1 MILDISQENKYTETE
16 KEVIDYLMNHLD
28 LLEELSINDLAKK
41 TYTSN
46 ATIIRLCRKT
56 GYSGYKALK
65 VDLIKER
72 EVFVKEMEAGM
83 NNQAQLFLQKHLLLH
98 SY

>member
-1 MILDISQENKYTETE
+1 
-16 KEVIDYLMNHLD
+16 MNHLD

>member
-1 MILDISQENKYTETE
+1 MRIKDILLFTLLIKENSLKIEREVKPMILDISQENKYTETE

-28 LLEELSINDLAKK
+28 LLEELSINVLAKK

-65 VDLIKER
+65 VD
-72 EVFVKEMEAGM
+72 
-83 NNQAQLFLQKHLLLH
+83 
-98 SY
+98 